1 MRTAGLS
8 DLFTE
13 LWLRNRNNGNLIW
26 RTRDGKEIPIKDM
39 TDEHLLNTINMLEKI
54 KEVQDNADYDCLL
67 ND

>member
-8 DLFTE
+8 DLFEE

-54 KEVQDNADYDCLL
+54 KEAQDNADYDCLL

>member
-1 MRTAGLS
+1 MRTVGLS
-8 DLFTE
+8 DLLKE
-13 LWLRNRNNGNLIW
+13 LWLRNRNNGKLIW

-54 KEVQDNADYDCLL
+54 KEAQDNADYDCLL